1 MNAAGLNLYAQIFG
15 NDPPAKFRSVDRTSL
30 PSPLSYLSK
39 RGLLKKKPRGEWTS
53 IVCPSHANGMEKNPS
68 MRVSLIDGHFRCL
81 ACGESGGDV
90 IALHRLITGA
100 SFREAVSDL
109 GTRFT

>member
-1 MNAAGLNLYAQIFG
+1 MIASDLSLYQRIFG
-15 NDPPAKFRSVDRTSL
+15 NNHSAKFKAVDRTSL
-30 PSPLSYLSK
+30 PAPRKYLAD
-39 RGLLKKKPRGEWTS
+39 RGLLKRKPKSEWAT
-53 IVCPSHANGMEKNPS
+53 ITCPVHADGKEKNPS

-100 SFREAVSDL
+100 SFREAVVEL
-109 GTRFT
+109 GARFA